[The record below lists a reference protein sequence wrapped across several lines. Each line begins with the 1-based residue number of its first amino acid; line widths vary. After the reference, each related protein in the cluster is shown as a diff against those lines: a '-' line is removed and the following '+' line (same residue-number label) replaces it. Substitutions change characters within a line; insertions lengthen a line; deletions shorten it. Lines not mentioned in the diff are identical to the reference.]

1 MQKEKIKI
9 LVVDDE
15 PDILEILKLNLQSEG
30 YKVSTAENGKKALK
44 KADKINPDLIVLDL
58 MMPIMD
64 GIETCERLRL
74 DSRYKNKLIIFLT
87 ARSEDYSQIA
97 ALDVGAD
104 DYITKPVKPR
114 VFLSKIKSLLRRKLE
129 PNDSILKY
137 GNLSID
143 PEEYKVIL
151 SGKEIILPKKEFE
164 LLFLLAS
171 KPKKIFKREKIMST
185 VWGYDVVVGDR
196 TIDVH
201 IRKLREKIGEKY
213 FKTIKGVGYKFV
225 NWKMFL
231 KEIFDRYK
239 IPIILSLILSS
250 LIIFFINIDIF
261 LSFIGL
267 DNLKNTL
274 SFSYLLIIYFFLLVI
289 VFTFILN
296 FLIKKYISSK
306 ISNIYKEVSSIGI
319 PLNVDDYKKDS
330 KDLIKNVQKFADES
344 NIKIKLLEQK
354 ENYRREFIGNIAH
367 ELKTPLFTV
376 QSYILS
382 IIDGVAKDK
391 EEKIKF
397 LNKASKGIERLE
409 SIVNDLDT
417 ITKIESGIT
426 SIELIEFD
434 IKKSIVNIIEMLE
447 LQTKQRE
454 ISLVFDSDL
463 TIPYNVLADKKAI
476 NTVLTNLV
484 TNSIKYGVKG
494 GTIEIILNELPNSK
508 LLVRVVDN
516 GKGIGKKDIDRVFER
531 FYRVDKTRSRD
542 QGGSGLGLS
551 IVKHIIEAHNEK
563 IFVDSQLGIGSEFSF
578 TLEKVI

>member
-1 MQKEKIKI
+1 
-9 LVVDDE
+9 
-15 PDILEILKLNLQSEG
+15 
-30 YKVSTAENGKKALK
+30 
-44 KADKINPDLIVLDL
+44 
-58 MMPIMD
+58 
-64 GIETCERLRL
+64 
-74 DSRYKNKLIIFLT
+74 
-87 ARSEDYSQIA
+87 
-97 ALDVGAD
+97 
-104 DYITKPVKPR
+104 
-114 VFLSKIKSLLRRKLE
+114 
-129 PNDSILKY
+129 
-137 GNLSID
+137 
-143 PEEYKVIL
+143 
-151 SGKEIILPKKEFE
+151 
-164 LLFLLAS
+164 
-171 KPKKIFKREKIMST
+171 
-185 VWGYDVVVGDR
+185 
-196 TIDVH
+196 
-201 IRKLREKIGEKY
+201 
-213 FKTIKGVGYKFV
+213 
-225 NWKMFL
+225 MFL

-447 LQTKQRE
+447 LQTKQRD

-463 TIPYNVLADKKAI
+463 SIPYNVLADKKAI